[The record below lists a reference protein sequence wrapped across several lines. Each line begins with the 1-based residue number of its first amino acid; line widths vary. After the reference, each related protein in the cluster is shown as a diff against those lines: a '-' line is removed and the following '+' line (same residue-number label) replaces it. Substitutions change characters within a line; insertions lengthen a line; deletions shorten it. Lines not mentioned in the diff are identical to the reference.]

1 MRSTREYGVKYNRKT
16 VLISLVQ
23 KRHVFFGRGANAEWP
38 TQNFSSRVTANLP
51 LCLGPTPA
59 DALVRLGFWLSCG
72 AWRLLLLFFL
82 PLGLR

>member
-82 PLGLR
+82 PLDLR